1 MKGVKLLMPSAN
13 KLVLLCFLTLF
24 MLSSCAMIQV
34 GWYRIY
40 FTHSLEK
47 HYALSA
53 DIENSVFDKYSTTD
67 TRFIFLTELYSG
79 ESSWRKRN
87 IAGGNFIL
95 RVYTKLESS
104 VTYRLLKATLK
115 TSSFS
120 MDISDMENGEVS
132 YDPSGKINISDRKFI
147 GSIRSKYYSFPCPK
161 DMKYTITVFIEEE
174 KEDRT
179 KNVYEFTYYYYLEK
193 KDRWIRLIA

>member
-1 MKGVKLLMPSAN
+1 
-13 KLVLLCFLTLF
+13 

-34 GWYRIY
+34 GWYRTY

-47 HYALSA
+47 HYALSR
-53 DIENSVFDKYSTTD
+53 DIENSVFDKYSTND

-79 ESSWRKRN
+79 ESSWKKKN
-87 IAGGNFIL
+87 IAGGMFIL
-95 RVYTKLESS
+95 RIYTKQKNS

-120 MDISDMENGEVS
+120 MDISDIKNDEVA
-132 YDPSGKINISDRKFI
+132 YDPSGKTNISDNYKFI
-147 GSIRSKYYSFPCPK
+147 GSIRSGYYRFPCPK

-174 KEDRT
+174 KKDGT

-193 KDRWIRLIA
+193 KDSWIRLIA